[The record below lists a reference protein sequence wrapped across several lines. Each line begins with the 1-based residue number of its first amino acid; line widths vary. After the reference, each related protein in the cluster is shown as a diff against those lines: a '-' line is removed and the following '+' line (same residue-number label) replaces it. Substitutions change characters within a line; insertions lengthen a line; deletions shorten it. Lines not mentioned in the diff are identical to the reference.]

1 MIFFG
6 EKNALLLSEYNTSSH
21 VRSKVNST
29 NFIQSD
35 EKKWCQ
41 SEFLKSLAFM
51 RSKVTKAFVATNQ

>member
-35 EKKWCQ
+35 EKNG
-41 SEFLKSLAFM
+41 A
-51 RSKVTKAFVATNQ
+51 NQNF

>member
-41 SEFLKSLAFM
+41 SEF
-51 RSKVTKAFVATNQ
+51 V